1 MKKSLC
7 SFILSCLIFPLF
19 CETIT
24 FKADSLT
31 GTAGSTSDTTRMKG
45 NAFVKTSSME
55 ISAESIELSGDDYRF
70 ILADG
75 NVTGKNLESKMEF
88 TCGKMH
94 YDRQTKIAY
103 LEDAVHL
110 VDTANEVTADAQIID
125 YNQNT
130 EIAVMQI
137 GITLKQKDNTCT
149 AAYAVYRKND
159 KILEM
164 SGNPKIIQGVDTFRA
179 QEITLNL
186 DSQEITLDGRVSGT
200 VTDSKKEVEKPSA
213 KDSEKKPDSKN
224 AGEKSGE
231 EKGPEEKAD
240 KADKNTDQADT
251 GKSPDKNTPPP
262 EEKSGEKK

>member
-1 MKKSLC
+1 MKKALCLFFVCSL
-7 SFILSCLIFPLF
+7 LFPLF

-31 GTAGSTSDTTRMKG
+31 GTAGSSSDTTRMQG
-45 NAFVKTSSME
+45 NAFVKTATME
-55 ISAESIELSGDDYRF
+55 ISADSIELSGQDYRY
-70 ILADG
+70 IIADG
-75 NVTGKNLESKMEF
+75 SVTGKNLESKMEF
-88 TCGKMH
+88 TCGKMR

-130 EIAVMQI
+130 EIAIMQI
-137 GITLKQKDNTCT
+137 GISLKQKDNTCT

-159 KILEM
+159 KMLEM
-164 SGNPKIIQGVDTFRA
+164 SGNPKIIQGRDTFRA

-200 VTDSKKEVEKPSA
+200 VTDSKKEPAKAAEAPGDTAKENLGTENPPPPPGEETGAEKEPA
-213 KDSEKKPDSKN
+213 AEPAEKT
-224 AGEKSGE
+224 GEK
-231 EKGPEEKAD
+231 
-240 KADKNTDQADT
+240 Q
-251 GKSPDKNTPPP
+251 
-262 EEKSGEKK
+262 

>member
-1 MKKSLC
+1 MKKALGMFFAC
-7 SFILSCLIFPLF
+7 SLIFPLF

-31 GTAGSTSDTTRMKG
+31 GTAGSNSDTTRMKG
-45 NAFVKTSSME
+45 NAFVKTSTME
-55 ISAESIELSGDDYRF
+55 ISADSIELSGDDYRY
-70 ILADG
+70 IIADG
-75 NVTGKNLESKMEF
+75 SVTGKNLESKMEF
-88 TCGKMH
+88 TCGRMK

-103 LEDAVHL
+103 LEDTVHL

-137 GITLKQKDNTCT
+137 GIILKQKDNTCT

-159 KILEM
+159 KMLEM
-164 SGNPKIIQGVDTFRA
+164 SGNPKIVQGQDTFRA

-200 VTDSKKEVEKPSA
+200 VTDSKKETAKAAETPADQTKEDAGTENPPPPSDGDA
-213 KDSEKKPDSKN
+213 SSGKKPDPKP
-224 AGEKSGE
+224 AEKQE
-231 EKGPEEKAD
+231 EK
-240 KADKNTDQADT
+240 Q
-251 GKSPDKNTPPP
+251 
-262 EEKSGEKK
+262 

>member
-7 SFILSCLIFPLF
+7 FFFLSCLIFPLF
-19 CETIT
+19 CEIIT

-45 NAFVKTSSME
+45 NAFVKTSNME

-88 TCGKMH
+88 TCGKMN

-186 DSQEITLDGRVSGT
+186 DSQEITLDGRV
-200 VTDSKKEVEKPSA
+200 VEKPSA
-213 KDSEKKPDSKN
+213 KDSEKEPDSEK
-224 AGEKSGE
+224 AGEKSGD
-231 EKGPEEKAD
+231 EKGPEE

-251 GKSPDKNTPPP
+251 GKSPDKNAPPP